1 LTSKNLTSQIF
12 SLLLPCWVVVSP
24 VFADSPEKPLKD
36 KENPQMIGKR
46 DINKGQIN
54 FYSLQKEI
62 AIGRQ
67 MASEVDRRQKF
78 VSDPFIIEYLN
89 RVTQNLVINSDVK
102 VPVII
107 KVIDRS
113 DVNAFTLPG
122 GYLYLYRGLIEAT
135 DNEAELAAVIA
146 HELAH
151 LAARHSVEKVSK
163 GHLLSLGMFPMIF
176 LGGLRALLVFQG
188 AGRAFPINYH
198 KFSRG
203 AEKEAD
209 CLAAQYLWKTG
220 YDPQGLLNFF
230 EKLQASE
237 KKKPGVMQKIFRSHP
252 MKKDRLE
259 EIKKLLQR
267 FPELS
272 TYQFNSSDFIAAKD
286 RLKSL
291 SD

>member
-1 LTSKNLTSQIF
+1 
-12 SLLLPCWVVVSP
+12 
-24 VFADSPEKPLKD
+24 VFADGLEKPLKD

-67 MASEVDRRQKF
+67 MASEVDRRQRF
-78 VSDPFIIEYLN
+78 VSDPLIIEYLN
-89 RVTQNLVINSDVK
+89 RVTQNIVINSDVA

-107 KVIDRS
+107 KVIDSS
-113 DVNAFTLPG
+113 DLNAFTLPG
-122 GYLYLYRGLIEAT
+122 GYLYLYRGLIEAV
-135 DNEAELAAVIA
+135 DNEAELAAIIA

-151 LAARHSVEKVSK
+151 LAARHSVEKASK
-163 GHLLSLGMFPMIF
+163 RHLLSLGIFPLIF
-176 LGGLRALLVFQG
+176 LGGWSALLVNQG
-188 AGRAFPINYH
+188 AGLAFPINYY

-209 CLAAQYLWKTG
+209 RLAAQYLWKTG
-220 YDPQGLLNFF
+220 YDPQGLINFF

-237 KKKPGVMQKIFRSHP
+237 KKNPGVLQKILRSHP
-252 MKKDRLE
+252 MKKDRIE

-272 TYQFNSSDFIAAKD
+272 TYQFNSSDFIATKD
-286 RLKSL
+286 RLKSF
-291 SD
+291 SY